1 MFGPE
6 TDVHSTQITPE
17 TDLLKIEL
25 LGDLVKKI
33 SLLTQRSVYILP
45 KPHMIRTLLR
55 IPLLGDFDK
64 ISLLGQRLM
73 YIQPKPHPMLTL
85 LKKTLV
91 LGSETDVHSTKA
103 TPDADLVKNRVVGTE
118 GDTDLVK
125 KNSFLGQRLMYI
137 QPKPH
142 PMLTLLKIASLG
154 QRVILTLLKKLVLGS
169 ETDVHST

>member
-85 LKKTLV
+85 LK
-91 LGSETDVHSTKA
+91 
-103 TPDADLVKNRVVGTE
+103 
-118 GDTDLVK
+118 
-125 KNSFLGQRLMYI
+125 
-137 QPKPH
+137 
-142 PMLTLLKIASLG
+142 IASLG
-154 QRVILTLLKKLVLGS
+154 QRVMYILPSRSHLMKRLASYG
-169 ETDVHST
+169 